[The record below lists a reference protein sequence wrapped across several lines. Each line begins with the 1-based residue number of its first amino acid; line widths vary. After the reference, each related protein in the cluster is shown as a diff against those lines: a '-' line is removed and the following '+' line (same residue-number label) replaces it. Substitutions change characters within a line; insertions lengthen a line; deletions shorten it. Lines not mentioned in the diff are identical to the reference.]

1 MHTCR
6 ECGMMCDCDGEDHDQ
21 PAPPDCQHDC
31 LPDDDDDG
39 WAISPDAS
47 DSLWDTSPETPK

>member
-1 MHTCR
+1 
-6 ECGMMCDCDGEDHDQ
+6 MMCDCDGEDHDQ